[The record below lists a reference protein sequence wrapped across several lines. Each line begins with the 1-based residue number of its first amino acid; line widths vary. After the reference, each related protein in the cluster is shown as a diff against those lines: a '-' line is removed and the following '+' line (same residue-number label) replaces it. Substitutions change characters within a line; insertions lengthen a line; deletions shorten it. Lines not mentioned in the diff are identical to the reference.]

1 VRRRT
6 LNQGG
11 TRLLRA
17 SAVIAAL
24 AWAGCGGSGGQE
36 VEPDGDSSVFIG
48 PESIVVVDSVDL
60 ASGPSLSGTLEPERV
75 SAIRAEVGGTV
86 LQTMAEAGQSVTRG
100 TQLARIDDT
109 AIRDTYLSAR
119 IGVTTAEQATE
130 VARRNAERAER
141 LAEAGAIA
149 ERELES
155 ARVAATTAEAQLAD
169 AKARLA
175 LAQKQL
181 QSTEVRSTI
190 TGIVSERAVNAGDVV
205 SPGMPLFT
213 VVDPT
218 GMRLEAAV
226 AASAIGMLRIGAPVD
241 FTVNGYGDRTFHG
254 EILRIN
260 PTVDPAT
267 GQVGVIV
274 AIPNPGGQLVGGVY
288 AQGRVGAESKRALA
302 APFNAVRTDGSTASV
317 LRIRNGLVER
327 VDVQA
332 GIRDEQNERIEIIA
346 GLAVGDTLL
355 AGAAQGFTPG
365 TPVRMRS
372 IADPPATE
380 R

>member
-1 VRRRT
+1 
-6 LNQGG
+6 
-11 TRLLRA
+11 
-17 SAVIAAL
+17 
-24 AWAGCGGSGGQE
+24 
-36 VEPDGDSSVFIG
+36 
-48 PESIVVVDSVDL
+48 
-60 ASGPSLSGTLEPERV
+60 
-75 SAIRAEVGGTV
+75 
-86 LQTMAEAGQSVTRG
+86 
-100 TQLARIDDT
+100 
-109 AIRDTYLSAR
+109 
-119 IGVTTAEQATE
+119 
-130 VARRNAERAER
+130 
-141 LAEAGAIA
+141 
-149 ERELES
+149 
-155 ARVAATTAEAQLAD
+155 
-169 AKARLA
+169 
-175 LAQKQL
+175 
-181 QSTEVRSTI
+181 
-190 TGIVSERAVNAGDVV
+190 
-205 SPGMPLFT
+205 
-213 VVDPT
+213 
-218 GMRLEAAV
+218 
-226 AASAIGMLRIGAPVD
+226 
-241 FTVNGYGDRTFHG
+241 
-254 EILRIN
+254 
-260 PTVDPAT
+260 VDPAT